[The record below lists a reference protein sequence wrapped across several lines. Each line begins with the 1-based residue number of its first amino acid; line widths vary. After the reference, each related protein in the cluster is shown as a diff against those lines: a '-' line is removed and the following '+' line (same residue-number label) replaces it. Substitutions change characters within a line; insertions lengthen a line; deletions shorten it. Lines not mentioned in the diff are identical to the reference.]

1 MNGWIDIPYISNIND
16 SSQCLKYQSVGIG
29 KYTIIFPK
37 SNKKHNNCIFD
48 YTSNEGDDYY
58 LRSENDS
65 LNRKEFLV
73 LKNNITN
80 EMIQLNDKIVFEIE
94 IDENGF
100 YYSNSKYNIYAFGE
114 TQEEVENNLLE
125 EFMIQYKAYAL
136 EKNENLDKNALKL
149 KENLLSIYGG
159 TNA

>member
-1 MNGWIDIPYISNIND
+1 MNGWINIPYISNIND
-16 SSQCLKYQSVGIG
+16 SPQCLKYQSVRAG

-80 EMIQLNDKIVFEIE
+80 EMIRLNDKIVFEIE

-125 EFMIQYKAYAL
+125 EFMIQYKAYAM
-136 EKNENLDKNALKL
+136 EKNENLDENALKL
-149 KENLLSIYGG
+149 KEDLLSIYGG
-159 TNA
+159 NNA